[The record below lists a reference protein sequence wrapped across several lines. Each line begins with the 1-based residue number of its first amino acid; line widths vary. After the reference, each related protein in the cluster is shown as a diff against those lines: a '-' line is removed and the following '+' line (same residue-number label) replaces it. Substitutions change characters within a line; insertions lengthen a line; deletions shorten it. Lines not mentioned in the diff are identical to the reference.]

1 MKETSNYKYNV
12 LAGGIGR
19 VIDVSNPNTS
29 GASGWEYNSNTQTIT
44 IYSPSDYTLTGY
56 TSQNTV
62 IVEPKS
68 PSDIPFNIILQN
80 VSIYASS
87 KYRPAFSVKGTGLC
101 RLLLYEHSSFQSG
114 YSTAGI
120 YVAPESSLEIDELLP
135 DRDYELSVRGG
146 YNAACIGANEDGSY
160 GNITIKDITL
170 YLNPPEG
177 GTGIGCADANSS
189 TANGKIRITG
199 GKTRIDSYSNI
210 YYFVGISC
218 DNLEIS
224 GGVLEIDISNNCGD
238 AILIRSGARC
248 NKQIVITGTAEVYAN
263 GGANNGI
270 GIGTIDSTDSRFTQ
284 SIIID
289 GGLVYAHGGNH
300 SVGIGTSGDGVLHKL
315 EIRSGTVSAYG
326 GKGAPGIG
334 SFEASSRSSNPSGI
348 LEINLSDKAHIFAKG
363 GASSF
368 YDIADYRTETN
379 FYSTLIYSGLY
390 SGFYSGEIAGSYL
403 GTMSGWFQ
411 GEVNDNGKQR
421 VSCTID
427 GNYAGEATG
436 RYSGLFSGKFMGYI
450 KRNS

>member
-1 MKETSNYKYNV
+1 MKETSNYKYDV

-44 IYSPSDYTLTGY
+44 IYTPSDYTLTGY
-56 TSQNTV
+56 TAQNTV

-68 PSDIPFNIILQN
+68 PSDIPFNIILQDVTIHTSLQN
-80 VSIYASS
+80 CS
-87 KYRPAFSVKGTGLC
+87 AFAVKGNALC
-101 RLLLYEHSSFQSG
+101 RLLLYEQSSFQSG
-114 YSTAGI
+114 YYAAGI

-135 DRDYELSVRGG
+135 DRDYQLRVKGG

-170 YLNPPEG
+170 YLNPQEG

-189 TANGKIRITG
+189 TANGKIWFTG
-199 GKTRIDSYSNI
+199 GKTNIDGLYP
-210 YYFVGISC
+210 YVHCVGISC

-224 GGVLEIDISNNCGD
+224 GGVLEINMNEYGD
-238 AILIRSGARC
+238 AILIRSGVCC
-248 NKQIVITGTAEVYAN
+248 NKQIVITGTAEVYVY
-263 GGANNGI
+263 GGTNNGL
-270 GIGTIDSTDSRFTQ
+270 GIGTTDTTESEFTQ

-300 SVGIGTSGDGVLHKL
+300 SVGIGTHDKGVLHKL
-315 EIRSGTVSAYG
+315 EIRRGTVSAYG
-326 GKGAPGIG
+326 GTDAPGIG
-334 SFEASSRSSNPSGI
+334 SSKTSDHSSNPSGI

-363 GASSF
+363 GTLSP
-368 YDIADYRTETN
+368 YDIADYRVETDL
-379 FYSTLIYSGLY
+379 YSTLIYTGLY

-421 VSCTID
+421 VSCAID